1 MKKIIYILTLVFAT
15 AFPTHASSPLAEKY
29 GSFSVIGDSY
39 STFKGFNDPIANV
52 WFYPRGEN
60 DVTSVDQ
67 TWWKLF
73 ERESGIRLEQN
84 NSFSGSA
91 VCTHHR
97 NNTTDLY
104 NSFVGRVGNVRE
116 AGLIIIEGATNDNTF
131 KAPMGEYVW
140 SGFTDAQKRTYR
152 GGTAYVIDFLK
163 RKYPK
168 STIIFMLNSGLSN
181 DINSSTEEICKHYG
195 IPLLKLGSMTRKL
208 EHPDVEGMKTI
219 NGELLKF
226 LYELEGITYMS
237 EKTPVSITEV
247 KESARVMVDKRINA
261 GEWTSVCFPFSL
273 SGAQIASI
281 FGKDTQVQTVEAVEG
296 TEVKLAPVAA
306 IQANRP
312 YVIFAER
319 NLHEPFLIEGVKLER
334 TNPAEI
340 GQGRV
345 IVNGLYRPREG
356 RLSKVYYYTFDRSG
370 ALYNNSTKGWTIP
383 ALSVAVKTL
392 NTVKLSGAVQGYDA
406 PSIPEITFDKAFTPA
421 NTGFA
426 AAAAVPVIVASPDL
440 SVWSERSV
448 LSSSAPK
455 HVSGTTHALEGY
467 LEVDGK
473 FYRFLGAS
481 SDDVKDRLASGAV
494 FTEAVQKAL
503 HVTATQT
510 FVELEAGGI
519 NATVVFS
526 SPRLV
531 NDTRSLDASVNYMSY
546 RVESADGTPHSVRL
560 HLALPGTMVAESL
573 STVVYSEDRTSG
585 FTVGRIGSDA
595 SSVGVG
601 PAPLSGHIS
610 VIADA
615 AKGQKIDNINGNIL
629 LFSDDMG
636 SATAA
641 SGCTVIGHDDGLQA
655 MGSGNACFR
664 APWEDTYRSF
674 GCLMADMAL
683 QVNERLEACRAFD
696 EMISKDAKDA
706 EEAGG
711 EEYAAICR
719 AVYRQVTGACKS
731 AVSGTG
737 SVLLYNLD
745 AGATNHISN
754 SNTIFL
760 TAPLLLAYNPELAYR
775 MVAAV
780 PDYVSTYPGYKSESG
795 SAPLHLGD
803 WPVMNGANFAEGV
816 EASTGLCII
825 AYAAVVNGMPAD
837 VIDDYAYNYFVGL
850 CKYLDRFSKPEYEA
864 DLAQEVSADGLIND
878 NANLRLKCI
887 LAMHAMQRL
896 AALRGNSADADM
908 LLEMAKRW
916 EKGFRGKYDDFDHY
930 MQGSS
935 LSWGLKY
942 PLFYDRALGL
952 NLFADVIGTE
962 LNYYLT
968 QPAGEYGRQLNAASN
983 TVAKVSATM
992 LTAALDDDNF
1002 STWAAP
1008 VAAYFGIGKE
1018 SGGDSRG
1025 LISDEYNCRTGD
1037 AISGA
1042 GNPALGSVWA
1052 RVLLSRRSGSA
1063 VSEIDSEESEAA
1075 VRKGIYDLFGRPL
1088 SRVCAPGIYIID
1100 GRKTLIRR

>member
-1 MKKIIYILTLVFAT
+1 MKKIIYILALIFAT
-15 AFPTHASSPLAEKY
+15 VLTAHAASPLAEKY

-39 STFKGFNDPIANV
+39 STFKGFNDPIANLP
-52 WFYPRGEN
+52 FFPRSQT
-60 DVTSVDQ
+60 DVVSVDQ
-67 TWWKLF
+67 TWWRLF

-84 NSFSGSA
+84 NSYSGSA
-91 VCTHHR
+91 VCTYGK
-97 NNTTDLY
+97 NGSTDLY
-104 NSFVGRVGNVRE
+104 NSFVGRVGNLRE

-181 DINSSTEEICKHYG
+181 DINSSTEEICKHYE
-195 IPLLKLGSMTRKL
+195 IPLLKLGSMSRKL

-219 NGELLKF
+219 NSELQRF

-237 EKTPVSITEV
+237 EKTPVSITEGR
-247 KESARVMVDKRINA
+247 ENARVMVDKRINA

-273 SGAQIASI
+273 SEAQIASL
-281 FGKDTQVQTVEAVEG
+281 FGKETRVQAVESVIG

-312 YVIFAER
+312 YVVFPER
-319 NLHEPFLIEGVKLER
+319 NLHEPFLIEGVKLEQ

-383 ALSVAVKTL
+383 ALSVAVKAL
-392 NTVKLSGAVQGYDA
+392 NSVTLSGSVQGYEA

-426 AAAAVPVIVASPDL
+426 AASAIPVFVASPYL

-448 LSSSAPK
+448 LSAGATK
-455 HVSGTTHALEGY
+455 HLSGTPHPVEGY

-473 FYRFLGAS
+473 FYRFLGAAT
-481 SDDVKDRLASGAV
+481 DDVKNRLAPEGEFS
-494 FTEAVQKAL
+494 EATQKAL

-510 FVELEAGGI
+510 FVELEAGGV
-519 NATVVFS
+519 NAVVVFS
-526 SPRLV
+526 APQLI
-531 NDTRSLDASVNYMSY
+531 DDARSLDASVNYMSY
-546 RVESADGTPHSVRL
+546 RVESTDGTPHSVKI
-560 HLALPGTMVAESL
+560 HLVLPGTMVAESL
-573 STVVYSEDRTSG
+573 STVVYSEDKTSG
-585 FTVGRIGSDA
+585 FTVGRIGSDTSA
-595 SSVGVG
+595 IAAN
-601 PAPLSGHIS
+601 PAPLFGHIS

-636 SATAA
+636 STAA
-641 SGCTVIGHDDGLQA
+641 ASDCTVIGHDDGLQA
-655 MGSGNACFR
+655 MGSGNACFP
-664 APWEDTYRSF
+664 APWRGSYRSF

-696 EMISKDAKDA
+696 EMISKDA

-775 MVAAV
+775 MVAVV

-795 SAPLHLGD
+795 NAPLHLGD

-816 EASTGLCII
+816 EASTCLCII

-864 DLAQEVSADGLIND
+864 DFAQEVSADGLIND

-908 LLEMAKRW
+908 LLEMATRW

-942 PLFYDRALGL
+942 PLFYDRAMEL
-952 NLFADVIGTE
+952 NLFADVIDTE
-962 LNYYLT
+962 LGYYLT
-968 QPAGEYGRQLNAASN
+968 QPFGEYGCQLNAASN

-1002 STWAAP
+1002 STWIAH
-1008 VAAYFGIGKE
+1008 VAAYLGIGKE
-1018 SGGDSRG
+1018 SDGSARG
-1025 LISDEYNCRTGD
+1025 LISDEYNCRNGN

-1042 GNPALGSVWA
+1042 GNPALGSVLA
-1052 RVLLSRRSGSA
+1052 RVLLSRRNGSA
-1063 VSEIDSEESEAA
+1063 VSEIDNEESEVS
-1075 VRKGIYDLFGRPL
+1075 VRKGIYDLLGRRL
-1088 SRVCAPGIYIID
+1088 SRISVPGIYIID

>member
-1 MKKIIYILTLVFAT
+1 MKRIIYILTLVFAT

-104 NSFVGRVGNVRE
+104 NSFVGRVGNLRE

-181 DINSSTEEICKHYG
+181 DINTSTEEICKHYE
-195 IPLLKLGSMTRKL
+195 IPLLKLGSMSRKL

-219 NGELLKF
+219 NSELLQF
-226 LYELEGITYMS
+226 LYGMEGITYMS

-247 KESARVMVDKRINA
+247 KENARVMVDKRINA

-273 SGAQIASI
+273 SEAQMASI

-296 TEVKLAPVAA
+296 TEVKLAPAA
-306 IQANRP
+306 SMQANRP
-312 YVIFAER
+312 YVIRPTR
-319 NLHEPFLIEGVKLER
+319 NLHEPFLIEGVKLEQ

-392 NTVKLSGAVQGYDA
+392 NTVKLCGAVQGYDA

-426 AAAAVPVIVASPDL
+426 AASAIPVFVASPYL

-448 LSSSAPK
+448 LSAGATK
-455 HVSGTTHALEGY
+455 HLSGIPHPVEGY

-473 FYRFLGAS
+473 FYRFLGAAT
-481 SDDVKDRLASGAV
+481 DDVKNRLAPEGEFS
-494 FTEAVQKAL
+494 EATQKAL

-510 FVELEAGGI
+510 FVGLEAGGV
-519 NATVVFS
+519 NAVVVFS
-526 SPRLV
+526 APQLI
-531 NDTRSLDASVNYMSY
+531 DDARSLDASVNYMSY
-546 RVESADGTPHSVRL
+546 RVESTDGTPHSVKI
-560 HLALPGTMVAESL
+560 HLVLPGTMVAESL
-573 STVVYSEDRTSG
+573 STVVYSEDKTSG
-585 FTVGRIGSDA
+585 FTVGRIGSDT
-595 SSVGVG
+595 SVIAAN
-601 PAPLSGHIS
+601 PAPLFGHIS

-636 SATAA
+636 STAAA

-655 MGSGNACFR
+655 MGSGNACFP
-664 APWEDTYRSF
+664 APWRDSYRSF

-696 EMISKDAKDA
+696 EMISKDA
-706 EEAGG
+706 EEAGA

-719 AVYRQVTGACKS
+719 AVYRQVTAVCKS

-775 MVAAV
+775 MVASV

-1002 STWAAP
+1002 STWIAP

-1018 SGGDSRG
+1018 SCGDARG

-1052 RVLLSRRSGSA
+1052 RVLLSRCSGSA
-1063 VSEIDSEESEAA
+1063 VSEIDSEESQVS